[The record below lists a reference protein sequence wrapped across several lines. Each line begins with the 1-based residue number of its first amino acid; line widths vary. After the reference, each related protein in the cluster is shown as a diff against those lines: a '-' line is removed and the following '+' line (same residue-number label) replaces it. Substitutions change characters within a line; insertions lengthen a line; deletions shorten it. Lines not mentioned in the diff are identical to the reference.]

1 MTVSADADSTAYLF
15 SEIAQRRKEKY
26 SPDCGI
32 KYPCV
37 ELEHIEQ
44 GTGRLLGSVS
54 ATTQNSIKTVAKR
67 GDVLFGKLR
76 PYLRKFVFAE
86 QDMVCSSEIWAL
98 IPSQY
103 IIPKYLFYLVQTEHF
118 LRVAN
123 ISSGTKMP
131 RAEWANIEKEPFDI
145 PCIPMQEKIVSL
157 LEEIDKR
164 ISVFDD
170 SLRMLV
176 NFREGL
182 MQQLFI

>member
-1 MTVSADADSTAYLF
+1 M
-15 SEIAQRRKEKY
+15 
-26 SPDCGI
+26 
-32 KYPCV
+32 
-37 ELEHIEQ
+37 
-44 GTGRLLGSVS
+44 
-54 ATTQNSIKTVAKR
+54 
-67 GDVLFGKLR
+67 
-76 PYLRKFVFAE
+76 
-86 QDMVCSSEIWAL
+86 
-98 IPSQY
+98 
-103 IIPKYLFYLVQTEHF
+103 
-118 LRVAN
+118 AN